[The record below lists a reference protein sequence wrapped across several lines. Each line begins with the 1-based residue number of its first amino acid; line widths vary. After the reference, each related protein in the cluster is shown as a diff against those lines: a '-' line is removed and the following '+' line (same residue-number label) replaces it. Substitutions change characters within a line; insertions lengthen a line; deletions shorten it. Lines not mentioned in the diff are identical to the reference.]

1 MICEL
6 KAGRELD
13 ALVEQELFGNNLV
26 WINEQPYTRQYVDQ
40 RRIDSIGMCADGNVP
55 RYSTDIKAAWEVVE
69 KLKLLERFSL
79 TLQQL
84 SPTNTAWTLSD
95 LRDGEPIAW
104 SETAPH
110 AICLAALKAVNK

>member
-1 MICEL
+1 MIAE
-6 KAGRELD
+6 KIFGRKYKTIKGK
-13 ALVEQELFGNNLV
+13 GNKISLEPGA
-26 WINEQPYTRQYVDQ
+26 INNVTDFNPEPPY
-40 RRIDSIGMCADGNVP
+40 
-55 RYSTDIKAAWEVVE
+55 YSTDIAAAWDVVE

-79 TLQQL
+79 TLRQL